1 MTRSFY
7 RERDY
12 AFGQRILTLRSQLGL
27 TQTGLAEQLHISRRA
42 VTEWEAGSSYPT
54 TQHLKELIVLGVQAS
69 AFPTGHEVEEIS
81 ALWQAAYQKVLLD
94 EVWLADLLSRA
105 RPALTLPLEVP
116 RPDEGSAVE
125 PTSGPRLDWEEALD
139 VPTFYGRE
147 RNWRYLHAGWSRRGV
162 GW

>member
-1 MTRSFY
+1 MNRPFP

-12 AFGQRILTLRSQLGL
+12 AFGQRILTLRTQLGL

-42 VTEWEAGSSYPT
+42 VTDWEAGSSYPT

-69 AFPTGHEVEEIS
+69 AFPAGHEAEEIR

-94 EVWLADLLSRA
+94 DVWLTDLLGRT
-105 RPALTLPLEVP
+105 RPVSLEVP
-116 RPDEGSAVE
+116 QPDDGSAAQ
-125 PTSGPRLDWEEALD
+125 PTSGSQLDWDEALD

-147 RNWRYLHAGWSRRGV
+147 PELA
-162 GW
+162 